1 MKNGLITPRLICLAH
16 ALLLSALFTSLAV
29 AQKITVSHDPAPQ
42 FLNYKTFT
50 FPSTTAAR
58 NPFVNEI
65 IVKALERELTAR
77 GLTRVEKDAD
87 LRVTYLTAT
96 GFDLQTGE
104 VSYGYNINPAYK
116 SLIPSGVAISDVTTG
131 TLLIS
136 LMDKTD
142 RMVFRAMV
150 KDVLQRAPS
159 PDLVADAKMVT
170 KPINK
175 GVAKVFKKY
184 PATVR

>member
-1 MKNGLITPRLICLAH
+1 MKTGQITLRPICVAS
-16 ALLLSALFTSLAV
+16 ALFLSALFTSSAM
-29 AQKITVSHDPAPQ
+29 AQKTTVTVDPAPQ

-50 FPSTTAAR
+50 FSNTTAAR
-58 NPFVNEI
+58 NPLVNEI
-65 IVKALERELTAR
+65 IVNAVVRELTAR
-77 GLTRVEKDAD
+77 GLTRVEQDAD
-87 LRVTYLTAT
+87 LRVAYATTT
-96 GFDLQTGE
+96 GFDLQTGT
-104 VSYGYNINPAYK
+104 VSYGYNVNPAYA

-136 LMDKTD
+136 LFDKTD
-142 RMVFRAMV
+142 RIVFRAMV

-159 PDLVADAKMVT
+159 PDLVGDAKIAT

-184 PATVR
+184 PARVQ

>member
-1 MKNGLITPRLICLAH
+1 MKTGLITSRLICLAN

-29 AQKITVSHDPAPQ
+29 AQKTTVSRDPAPQ
-42 FLNYKTFT
+42 FLNYKTFM
-50 FPSTTAAR
+50 FSSTTAAR
-58 NPFVNEI
+58 NPLVNEI

-87 LRVTYLTAT
+87 LRVSYVTAT
-96 GFDLQTGE
+96 GFDLQTGN
-104 VSYGYNINPAYK
+104 VSYGYNVNPAYA
-116 SLIPSGVAISDVTTG
+116 SLVPSGVAMSDVTTG

-159 PDLVADAKMVT
+159 PDPIADAKIVT

>member
-1 MKNGLITPRLICLAH
+1 MKTGLITSRLICLAN

-29 AQKITVSHDPAPQ
+29 AQKTTVSHDPAPQ
-42 FLNYKTFT
+42 FLNYKTFI
-50 FPSTTAAR
+50 FSSTTAAR

-87 LRVTYLTAT
+87 LRVTYVTAT
-96 GFDLQTGE
+96 GFDLQTGN
-104 VSYGYNINPAYK
+104 VSYGYNVNPAYA

-159 PDLVADAKMVT
+159 PDPVADAKIVT

-184 PATVR
+184 PATVQ